1 MDWRNWIFSVFSGFL
16 TQVPL
21 CRRWPCF
28 TILSMQ
34 ISRLSAISRR
44 RHPSRAPVWLFL
56 IGLKFP
62 EERAFHCF
70 VRLGF

>member
-1 MDWRNWIFSVFSGFL
+1 
-16 TQVPL
+16 
-21 CRRWPCF
+21 
-28 TILSMQ
+28 MQ
-34 ISRLSAISRR
+34 ISRLSAISGR

-70 VRLGF
+70 MRLGF